1 MARLG
6 NFRHTSISE
15 LGSDDHAS
23 SLFGSESAQDLP
35 PRSVV
40 YSIDRSALGYGE
52 HWMFHRD
59 WRVLGAWWRKLTGFG
74 RRGSERVV
82 HIEDYRA
89 IEITKD
95 DLPAGVQSAIFPLVE
110 ESRKLGFCDFR
121 YGRYFDPFNRLEFIT
136 LCAVH
141 PEKSAV
147 LRISRKRDMDG
158 CHTLEQ
164 EIEIS
169 TVFSD
174 GSVLVTTNEQ
184 PRLLAPIAEKRQVRK
199 NGGPREL
206 WSSHTRMLEGI
217 SFRPK
222 PTPNADAAWDL
233 TNEVDSERMR
243 FHFARGFYAERSLIE
258 YAKDALQLLRGPE
271 CSRRVEAIREERG
284 SVNCSFFSIA
294 QLSGAAAVA
303 MAICI
308 VSANDKPS
316 HTMPPLTAS
325 QKRHLAQ
332 KGQVKAQ
339 ARLSRSPEVDLRDS
353 K

>member
-1 MARLG
+1 
-6 NFRHTSISE
+6 
-15 LGSDDHAS
+15 
-23 SLFGSESAQDLP
+23 
-35 PRSVV
+35 
-40 YSIDRSALGYGE
+40 
-52 HWMFHRD
+52 
-59 WRVLGAWWRKLTGFG
+59 
-74 RRGSERVV
+74 
-82 HIEDYRA
+82 
-89 IEITKD
+89 
-95 DLPAGVQSAIFPLVE
+95 LVE
-110 ESRKLGFCDFR
+110 ESRKLGFCEFR

-147 LRISRKRDMDG
+147 LRISRKRDMDD

-233 TNEVDSERMR
+233 TNEVDSERVR

-258 YAKDALQLLRGPE
+258 YAKDALRLLRGPE

-316 HTMPPLTAS
+316 HTC
-325 QKRHLAQ
+325 
-332 KGQVKAQ
+332 
-339 ARLSRSPEVDLRDS
+339 LR
-353 K
+353 